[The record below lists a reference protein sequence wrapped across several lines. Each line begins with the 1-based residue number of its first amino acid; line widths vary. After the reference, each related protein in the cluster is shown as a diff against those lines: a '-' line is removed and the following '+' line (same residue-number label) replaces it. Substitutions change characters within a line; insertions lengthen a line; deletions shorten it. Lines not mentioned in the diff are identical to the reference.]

1 MLQRHIF
8 RNKVPKWLMSVVAY
22 TIMAPIMLIN
32 GAYTGSS
39 IDISGTLGVMSE
51 DINMAYF
58 SSSAG
63 MSVAYPLIIK
73 LRPVFAIKNTLLL
86 TLLMQV
92 ILSIICAET
101 DNMTIITG
109 CSFLIGFFKAF
120 ALLETLSILMPIL
133 SPDNKRSVFYAKFYP
148 ITLGLSQL
156 SMVLTSELAYR
167 YNWQHMYYFMVA
179 LLLIAIIAVLL
190 TFRYVKLPSIIPLLD
205 ADWISVVL
213 ISIFYI
219 SVIYVFTYGKTYDW
233 FYSRSISITTFFIIP
248 ISLLLFV
255 RRQFLREKP
264 YADLTILKNTNTWLG
279 YVIMFIGMF
288 YVSVSVLVS
297 SYVTSVLRLES
308 NRLYELYIITIPGF
322 ILGSFLC
329 LWWFK
334 KERRVN
340 LIIFIGYLCLITSC
354 VLLYFTISPQGEYKL
369 LYLPMFLRG
378 IGMLIIFV
386 VFGVYVVQGI
396 PFTKIIFNAFL
407 LIGIRSA
414 LAPAISSSI
423 FTNAI
428 YRLQQHFIVKYSE
441 NITNTNPIATERYEQ
456 YYKSGLAKGLGVN
469 EAQQYA
475 TTNLYNLI
483 QIQAITT
490 SLKVILGILIII
502 GIILL
507 IFIFIYPF
515 NNHKKL
521 KFIKFGKDMG

>member
-1 MLQRHIF
+1 MLQRRIF
-8 RNKVPKWLMSVVAY
+8 RNKVPKWLMAGVAC

-51 DINMAYF
+51 DINMSYF
-58 SSSAG
+58 STSAG

-73 LRPVFAIKNTLLL
+73 LRPVLETKNNLLF

-92 ILSIICAET
+92 FLSIICAET
-101 DNMTIITG
+101 GNMTVIAI
-109 CSFLIGFFKAF
+109 CSFLIGYFKAF
-120 ALLETLSILMPIL
+120 ALLEIISILMPIL
-133 SPDNKRSVFYAKFYP
+133 SPHNKRGVFYAKFFP
-148 ITLGLSQL
+148 MTLGLSQL

-179 LLLIAIIAVLL
+179 LLLVAIIAVLL
-190 TFRYVKLPSIIPLLD
+190 TFRYAKLPSIIPLLD
-205 ADWISVVL
+205 ADWISVIL
-213 ISIFYI
+213 ISIFYV

-233 FYSRSISITTFFIIP
+233 FSSPSIWIATFFVIP
-248 ISLLLFV
+248 ISLILFV
-255 RRQFLREKP
+255 RRQFITEKP

-279 YVIMFIGMF
+279 YIIMFIGMF

-297 SYVTSVLRLES
+297 SYVTSVLKLES
-308 NRLYELYIITIPGF
+308 NRLYELYIMSIPGF
-322 ILGSFLC
+322 IVGSLLC

-340 LIIFIGYLCLITSC
+340 LIIFIGYLSLIVSC
-354 VLLYFTISPQGEYKL
+354 VILYFSISPQGEYKL

-396 PFTKIIFNAFL
+396 PNTKIIFNAFL

-414 LAPAISSSI
+414 LAPAISFSI
-423 FTNAI
+423 FSNAI

-441 NITNTNPIATERYEQ
+441 NITNTNPIAVDRYTQ
-456 YYKSGLAKGLGVN
+456 YYKSGLSKGFGIN

-475 TTNLYNLI
+475 STNLYNLI
-483 QIQAITT
+483 QIQALTT
-490 SLKVILGILIII
+490 SLKIILGILIII
-502 GIILL
+502 GIFLL
-507 IFIFIYPF
+507 IFIIIYPF

-521 KFIKFGKDMG
+521 KFIKFGRDMG